1 MFEAVVAL
9 CLAAEP
15 TICRTHLVPGY
26 REASRSGCE
35 AALNSSPPLM
45 SFPQRLIAAPPHCQ
59 QTGPEAAVTE
69 AAPGLF
75 VHMGAVADVSATNA
89 GDVSNSG
96 FIIGTQGVAVI
107 DSGGSRQVGE
117 ELYRALR
124 SQTDLPV
131 LCVIL
136 THMHPDHVLGASV
149 FAEAGARVVGHE
161 ALPRA
166 LADRAQSYLAN
177 LELLAGAQA
186 LIDTQPVLPDEVI
199 TATRSLDLGG
209 RVIRLQAWPNAHTGA
224 DLTVGD
230 PTSGILFAG
239 DLLFHRHAPALDG
252 SVLGWQRV
260 LTQMQSLPYTQVV
273 PGHGGPL
280 LPWPGAAAPLQDY
293 LEVLIS
299 ETRAAITRGERLG
312 EAIETIALG
321 ESDAWELF
329 DLFNA
334 RNATVA
340 YTELEWE

>member
-9 CLAAEP
+9 CLAAAP
-15 TICRTHLVPGY
+15 QICREALIPGY
-26 REASRSGCE
+26 RAPSLAACE
-35 AALNSSPPLM
+35 AALNTRLPLKN
-45 SFPQRLIAAPPHCQ
+45 FPQHLISGLPHCQ
-59 QTGPEAAVTE
+59 ETGPEAEVRE

-75 VHMGAVADVSATNA
+75 VHMGAVADVTEGNA

-96 FIIGTQGVAVI
+96 FIIGAQGVAVI
-107 DSGGSRQVGE
+107 DAGGSRKIGE
-117 ELYRALR
+117 ELYRAIR
-124 SQTDLPV
+124 SRTELPI
-131 LCVIL
+131 LYLIL

-149 FAEAGARVVGHE
+149 FADADARVVGHA

-177 LELLAGAQA
+177 FELLTGAQA
-186 LIDTQPVLPDEVI
+186 LIGTQPVLPDEVI
-199 TATRSLDLGG
+199 TAPHTLDLGG
-209 RVIRLQAWPNAHTGA
+209 RMITLHPWPNAHTGA

-239 DLLFHRHAPALDG
+239 DLLFDRHAPALDG

-260 LTQMQSLPYTQVV
+260 LTQMQNLPYTQVV
-273 PGHGGPL
+273 PGHGGPV
-280 LPWPGAAAPLQDY
+280 LPWPGASAPLQSY
-293 LEVLIS
+293 LEVLIT
-299 ETRAAITRGERLG
+299 ETRAAISRGDSLG
-312 EAIETIALG
+312 EAVQTIAQG
-321 ESDAWELF
+321 ESQDWELF